1 MNLKEFNTLKKGDC
15 VITHEDRVGE
25 IVGFSACE
33 NLAIAKVYDDFR
45 GNYYFIY
52 LTKDKIKDYFK
63 INTEARNEEEK
74 EHLRNVIN
82 EGAEPQNAKPKRRKY
97 KYLYDG
103 EALTTKNINKFFTI
117 ERASDREIF
126 ADEAQKIEN
135 FFHEAIKTE
144 QGRKEIVKV
153 RNEQPNNLPIA
164 FEPDDKGIEYRPV
177 VYHFDKTNKNLV
189 IKRYLKRVGSS
200 KPIYLIDF
208 EALKKYNSKEK
219 AKAKEEEEKLREL
232 YFNYWF

>member
-15 VITHEDRVGE
+15 VITHENRVGE

-82 EGAEPQNAKPKRRKY
+82 EAAAPRDVKPKKRKHEHFC
-97 KYLYDG
+97 G
-103 EALTTKNINKFFTI
+103 ESLLTTANIYDFFTVK
-117 ERASDREIF
+117 RGPDKEIT
-126 ADEAQKIEN
+126 AMAEQEIKN
-135 FFHEAIKTE
+135 FFYEAIKTE
-144 QGRKEIVKV
+144 QGKKEIVKV
-153 RNEQPNNLPIA
+153 RRETTNTLPIA
-164 FEPDDKGIEYRPV
+164 FESDDKGIKYRPV

-189 IKRYLKRVGSS
+189 TKYYLKRIGSLE
-200 KPIYLIDF
+200 PICLTDYED
-208 EALKKYNSKEK
+208 LKKLSQEEKEK
-219 AKAKEEEEKLREL
+219 ELREL
-232 YFNYWF
+232 YLREWF